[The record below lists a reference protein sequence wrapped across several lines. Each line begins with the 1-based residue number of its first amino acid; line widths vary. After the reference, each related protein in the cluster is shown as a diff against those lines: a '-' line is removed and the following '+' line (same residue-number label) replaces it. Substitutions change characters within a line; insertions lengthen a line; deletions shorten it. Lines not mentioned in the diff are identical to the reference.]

1 MIKNMSINDRAA
13 ALTMMAAMLVIGCID
28 NFISLIAIDSGLWQ
42 FQVLRSAMGLP
53 LIILASFLGFG
64 TLWAL
69 RLWAVALRSFFVAF
83 AMLFY
88 FGSLAFMP
96 LAQALAGLFTSPIF
110 ILLITAFILREPV
123 GPARIFAVLLGFIGI
138 LLVLDSDWS
147 TLNWIS
153 FLPVVG
159 GVFYAMGAVATRQLC
174 EGESTLSMLAILFII
189 QAVIGALALAF
200 LGQFE
205 FTVLEGAAGFIQR
218 GWVWP
223 VSAALP
229 FILLQAVGS
238 VLGVGLIIRAYQIG
252 TASYVAIYEYSVF
265 ISGPFFAWMLFGQ
278 TVTALQAGGI
288 ILIAAAGIV
297 IAIRSS

>member
-159 GVFYAMGAVATRQLC
+159 GMFYAMGAVATRQLC
-174 EGESTLSMLAILFII
+174 EGESTLSMLAMLFII
-189 QAVIGALALAF
+189 QAIIGAVALAF

-223 VSAALP
+223 VTAALP

>member
-1 MIKNMSINDRAA
+1 MFINDRAA
-13 ALTMMAAMLVIGCID
+13 ALTMLAAMLVIGCID
-28 NFISLIAIDSGLWQ
+28 NFISLIARDAGLWQ

-53 LIILASFLGFG
+53 LIILVSFLGFG

-123 GPARIFAVLLGFIGI
+123 GPARIWAVFIGFIGI

-147 TLNWIS
+147 TLSWIS

-159 GVFYAMGAVATRQLC
+159 GLFYAMGAVATRQLC
-174 EGESTLSMLAILFII
+174 EGESTLSMLAMLFLI
-189 QAVIGALALAF
+189 QAIIGALALAV

-205 FTVLEGAAGFIQR
+205 FTVPEGAAGFIQR

-223 VSAALP
+223 VTAALP

-297 IAIRSS
+297 IALRSS

>member
-1 MIKNMSINDRAA
+1 M
-13 ALTMMAAMLVIGCID
+13 LAAMMVIGCID
-28 NFISLIAIDSGLWQ
+28 NFIALIARDAGLWQ
-42 FQVLRSAMGLP
+42 FQILRAAMGLP
-53 LIILASFLGFG
+53 LVVLASVVGFG

-123 GPARIFAVLLGFIGI
+123 GPARIWAVFIGFIGI

-147 TLNWIS
+147 TLSWIS

-159 GVFYAMGAVATRQLC
+159 GLFYAMGAVATRQLC
-174 EGESTLSMLAILFII
+174 EGESTLSMLAMLFLI
-189 QAVIGALALAF
+189 QAIIGALALAV

-205 FTVLEGAAGFIQR
+205 FTVPEGAAGFIQR

-223 VSAALP
+223 VTAALP

-278 TVTALQAGGI
+278 TVTALQTGGI
-288 ILIAAAGIV
+288 FLIAAAGIV
-297 IAIRSS
+297 IALRSS

>member
-1 MIKNMSINDRAA
+1 MIQNSSINGRAA
-13 ALTMMAAMLVIGCID
+13 ALTMLAAMMVIGCID
-28 NFISLIAIDSGLWQ
+28 NFIALIARDAGLWQ
-42 FQVLRSAMGLP
+42 FQILRAAMGLP
-53 LIILASFLGFG
+53 LVVLASVVGFG

-123 GPARIFAVLLGFIGI
+123 GPARIFAVIIGFIGI
-138 LLVLDSDWS
+138 LLVLDSDWA
-147 TLNWIS
+147 TLTWTS
-153 FLPVVG
+153 FLPVFG
-159 GVFYAMGAVATRQLC
+159 GLFYAMGAVATRQLC
-174 EGESTLSMLAILFII
+174 EGESTLSMLSMLLII
-189 QAVIGALALAF
+189 QAIIGALALVV

-205 FTVLEGAAGFIQR
+205 LTVPEGAAGFIQR

-223 VSAALP
+223 VTAALP

-238 VLGVGLIIRAYQIG
+238 VLGVGLIIRAYQLG
-252 TASYVAIYEYSVF
+252 SASYVAVYEYSVF

-278 TVTALQAGGI
+278 TVTGVQTGGI
-288 ILIAAAGIV
+288 LLVAAAGIV
-297 IAIRSS
+297 IAWRSS

>member
-42 FQVLRSAMGLP
+42 FQILRSAMGLP
-53 LIILASFLGFG
+53 LIILASVFGFG

-69 RLWAVALRSFFVAF
+69 RIWAVALRSFFVAF

-159 GVFYAMGAVATRQLC
+159 GMFYAMGAVATRQLC

>member
-1 MIKNMSINDRAA
+1 M
-13 ALTMMAAMLVIGCID
+13 
-28 NFISLIAIDSGLWQ
+28 
-42 FQVLRSAMGLP
+42 
-53 LIILASFLGFG
+53 
-64 TLWAL
+64 
-69 RLWAVALRSFFVAF
+69 
-83 AMLFY
+83 
-88 FGSLAFMP
+88 
-96 LAQALAGLFTSPIF
+96 
-110 ILLITAFILREPV
+110 
-123 GPARIFAVLLGFIGI
+123 
-138 LLVLDSDWS
+138 LDSDWS
-147 TLNWIS
+147 TLSWIS

-159 GVFYAMGAVATRQLC
+159 GLFYAMGAVATRQLC
-174 EGESTLSMLAILFII
+174 EGESTLSMLAMLFLI
-189 QAVIGALALAF
+189 QAIIGALALAV

-205 FTVLEGAAGFIQR
+205 FTVPEGAAGFIQR

-223 VSAALP
+223 VTAALP

-297 IAIRSS
+297 IALRSS

>member
-42 FQVLRSAMGLP
+42 FQILRSAMGLP
-53 LIILASFLGFG
+53 LIILASVFGFG

-69 RLWAVALRSFFVAF
+69 RIWAVALRSFFVAF

-174 EGESTLSMLAILFII
+174 EGESTLSMLAMLFII

>member
-1 MIKNMSINDRAA
+1 MIQNSSINGRAA
-13 ALTMMAAMLVIGCID
+13 ALTMLAAMMVIGCID
-28 NFISLIAIDSGLWQ
+28 NFIALIARDAGLWQ
-42 FQVLRSAMGLP
+42 FQILRAAMGLP
-53 LIILASFLGFG
+53 LVVLASVVGFG

-123 GPARIFAVLLGFIGI
+123 GPARIWAVFIGFIGI

-147 TLNWIS
+147 TLSWIS

-159 GVFYAMGAVATRQLC
+159 GLFYAMGAVATRQLC
-174 EGESTLSMLAILFII
+174 EGESTLSMLAMLFLI
-189 QAVIGALALAF
+189 QAIIGALALAV

-205 FTVLEGAAGFIQR
+205 FTVPEGAAGFIQR

-223 VSAALP
+223 VTAALP

-297 IAIRSS
+297 IALRSS

>member
-13 ALTMMAAMLVIGCID
+13 ALTMLAAMLVIGCID
-28 NFISLIAIDSGLWQ
+28 NFISLIAHDAGLWQ

-53 LIILASFLGFG
+53 LIILVSFLGFG

-123 GPARIFAVLLGFIGI
+123 GPARIWAVFIGFIGI

-147 TLNWIS
+147 TLSWIS

-159 GVFYAMGAVATRQLC
+159 GLFYAMGAVATRQLC
-174 EGESTLSMLAILFII
+174 EGESTLSMLAMLFLI
-189 QAVIGALALAF
+189 QAIIGALALAV

-205 FTVLEGAAGFIQR
+205 FTVPEGAAGFIQR

-223 VSAALP
+223 VTAALP

-278 TVTALQAGGI
+278 TVTALQAGGV

-297 IAIRSS
+297 IALRSS

>member
-1 MIKNMSINDRAA
+1 MIKNMPINDRAA
-13 ALTMMAAMLVIGCID
+13 ALTMLAAMLVIGCID
-28 NFISLIAIDSGLWQ
+28 NFISLIARDAGLWQ

-53 LIILASFLGFG
+53 LIILVSFLGFG

-69 RLWAVALRSFFVAF
+69 RLWAVALRSIFVAF

-88 FGSLAFMP
+88 FGSLAFVP

-123 GPARIFAVLLGFIGI
+123 GPARIWAVFIGFIGI

-147 TLNWIS
+147 TLSWIS
-153 FLPVVG
+153 FLPVAG
-159 GVFYAMGAVATRQLC
+159 GLFYAMGAVATRQLC
-174 EGESTLSMLAILFII
+174 EGESTLSMLAMLFLI
-189 QAVIGALALAF
+189 QAIIGALALAV

-205 FTVLEGAAGFIQR
+205 FTVPEGAAGFIQR

-223 VSAALP
+223 VTAALP

-297 IAIRSS
+297 IALRSS

>member
-1 MIKNMSINDRAA
+1 MSINDRAA

>member
-174 EGESTLSMLAILFII
+174 EGESTLSMLAMLFLI
-189 QAVIGALALAF
+189 QAIIGALALAV

-205 FTVLEGAAGFIQR
+205 FTVPEGAAGFIQR

-223 VSAALP
+223 VTAALP

>member
-13 ALTMMAAMLVIGCID
+13 ALTMLAAMLVIGCID
-28 NFISLIAIDSGLWQ
+28 NFISLIARDAGLWQ

-53 LIILASFLGFG
+53 LIILVSFLGFG

-123 GPARIFAVLLGFIGI
+123 GPARIWAVFIGFIGI

-147 TLNWIS
+147 TLSWIS

-159 GVFYAMGAVATRQLC
+159 GLFYAMGAVATRQLC
-174 EGESTLSMLAILFII
+174 EGESTLSMLAMLFLI
-189 QAVIGALALAF
+189 QAIIGALALAV

-205 FTVLEGAAGFIQR
+205 FTVPEGAAGFIQR

-223 VSAALP
+223 VTAALP

-297 IAIRSS
+297 IALRSS

>member
-1 MIKNMSINDRAA
+1 MSINGRAA
-13 ALTMMAAMLVIGCID
+13 ALTMLAAMLVIGCID
-28 NFISLIAIDSGLWQ
+28 NFISLIARDAGLWQ
-42 FQVLRSAMGLP
+42 FQILRSAMGLP

-123 GPARIFAVLLGFIGI
+123 GPARIWAVFIGFIGI

-147 TLNWIS
+147 TLSWIS

-159 GVFYAMGAVATRQLC
+159 GLFYAMGAVATRQLC
-174 EGESTLSMLAILFII
+174 EGESTLSMLAMLFLI
-189 QAVIGALALAF
+189 QAIIGALALAV

-205 FTVLEGAAGFIQR
+205 FTVPEGAAGFIQR

-223 VSAALP
+223 VTAALP

-278 TVTALQAGGI
+278 TVTALQTGGI
-288 ILIAAAGIV
+288 FLIAAAGIV
-297 IAIRSS
+297 IALRSS

>member
-13 ALTMMAAMLVIGCID
+13 ALTMLAAMLVIGCID
-28 NFISLIAIDSGLWQ
+28 NFISLIARDAGLWQ
-42 FQVLRSAMGLP
+42 FQVLRSALGLP
-53 LIILASFLGFG
+53 LIILVSFLGFG

-123 GPARIFAVLLGFIGI
+123 GPARIWAVFIGFIGI

-147 TLNWIS
+147 TLSWIS

-159 GVFYAMGAVATRQLC
+159 GLFYAMGAVATRQLC
-174 EGESTLSMLAILFII
+174 EGESTLSMLAMLFLI
-189 QAVIGALALAF
+189 QAIIGALALAV

-205 FTVLEGAAGFIQR
+205 FTVPEGAAGFIQR

-223 VSAALP
+223 VTAALP

-297 IAIRSS
+297 IALRSS

>member
-1 MIKNMSINDRAA
+1 MSINDRAA

-174 EGESTLSMLAILFII
+174 EGESTLSMLAMLFII
-189 QAVIGALALAF
+189 QAIIGAVALAF

-205 FTVLEGAAGFIQR
+205 FSVPEGAAGFIQR

-223 VSAALP
+223 VTAALP

-238 VLGVGLIIRAYQIG
+238 VLGVGLIIRAYQLG
-252 TASYVAIYEYSVF
+252 SASYVAVYEYSVF

-278 TVTALQAGGI
+278 TVTAVQTGGI
-288 ILIAAAGIV
+288 LLVAAAGIV
-297 IAIRSS
+297 IAWRSS

>member
-1 MIKNMSINDRAA
+1 M
-13 ALTMMAAMLVIGCID
+13 LAAMMVIGCID
-28 NFISLIAIDSGLWQ
+28 NFIALIARDAGLWQ
-42 FQVLRSAMGLP
+42 FQILRAAMGLP
-53 LIILASFLGFG
+53 LVVLASVVGFG

-123 GPARIFAVLLGFIGI
+123 GPARIFAVIIGFIGI
-138 LLVLDSDWS
+138 LLVLDSDWA
-147 TLNWIS
+147 TLTWTS
-153 FLPVVG
+153 FLPVFG
-159 GVFYAMGAVATRQLC
+159 GLFYAMGAVATRQLC
-174 EGESTLSMLAILFII
+174 EGESTLSMLSMLLII
-189 QAVIGALALAF
+189 QAIIGALALAV

-205 FTVLEGAAGFIQR
+205 LTVPEGAAGFIQR

-223 VSAALP
+223 VTAALP

-238 VLGVGLIIRAYQIG
+238 VLGVGLIIRAYQLG
-252 TASYVAIYEYSVF
+252 SASYVAVYEYSVF

-278 TVTALQAGGI
+278 TVTGVQTGGI
-288 ILIAAAGIV
+288 LLVAAAGIV
-297 IAIRSS
+297 IAWRSS

>member
-1 MIKNMSINDRAA
+1 MSINDRAA
-13 ALTMMAAMLVIGCID
+13 ALTMLAAMLVIGCID
-28 NFISLIAIDSGLWQ
+28 NFISLIARDAGLWQ

-123 GPARIFAVLLGFIGI
+123 GPARIWAVFIGFIGI

-147 TLNWIS
+147 TLSWIS

-159 GVFYAMGAVATRQLC
+159 GLFYAMGAVATRQLC
-174 EGESTLSMLAILFII
+174 EGESTLSMLAMLFLI
-189 QAVIGALALAF
+189 QAIIGALALAV

-205 FTVLEGAAGFIQR
+205 FSVPEGAAGFIQR

-223 VSAALP
+223 VTAALP

-288 ILIAAAGIV
+288 VLIAAAGIV
-297 IAIRSS
+297 IALRSS

>member
-13 ALTMMAAMLVIGCID
+13 ALTMLAAMLVIGCID
-28 NFISLIAIDSGLWQ
+28 NFISLIARDAGLWQ

-53 LIILASFLGFG
+53 LIILVSFLGFG

-123 GPARIFAVLLGFIGI
+123 GPARIWAVFIGFIGI

-147 TLNWIS
+147 TLTWIS

-159 GVFYAMGAVATRQLC
+159 GLFYAMGAVATRQLC
-174 EGESTLSMLAILFII
+174 EGESTLSMLAMLFLI
-189 QAVIGALALAF
+189 QAIIGALALAV

-205 FTVLEGAAGFIQR
+205 FTVPEGAAGFIQR

-223 VSAALP
+223 VTAALP

-297 IAIRSS
+297 IAVRSS

>member
-1 MIKNMSINDRAA
+1 MSINDRAA

-53 LIILASFLGFG
+53 LIILASVFGFG

-159 GVFYAMGAVATRQLC
+159 GMFYAMGAVATRQLC
-174 EGESTLSMLAILFII
+174 EGESTLSMLAMLFII
-189 QAVIGALALAF
+189 QAIIGAVALAF

-205 FTVLEGAAGFIQR
+205 FSVPEGAAGFIQR

-229 FILLQAVGS
+229 FIFLQAVGS

>member
-1 MIKNMSINDRAA
+1 MIQNSSINGRAA
-13 ALTMMAAMLVIGCID
+13 ALTMLAAMMVIGCID
-28 NFISLIAIDSGLWQ
+28 NFIALIARDAGLWQ
-42 FQVLRSAMGLP
+42 FQILRAAMGLP
-53 LIILASFLGFG
+53 LVVLASVVGFG
-64 TLWAL
+64 TLCAL

-123 GPARIFAVLLGFIGI
+123 GPARIFAVIIGFIGI
-138 LLVLDSDWS
+138 LLVLDSDWA
-147 TLNWIS
+147 TLSWTS

-159 GVFYAMGAVATRQLC
+159 GLFYAMGAVATRQLC
-174 EGESTLSMLAILFII
+174 EGESTLSMLSMLLII
-189 QAVIGALALAF
+189 QAIIGALALAV

-205 FTVLEGAAGFIQR
+205 LTVPEGAAGFIQR
-218 GWVWP
+218 SWVWP

-238 VLGVGLIIRAYQIG
+238 VLGVGLIIRAYQLG
-252 TASYVAIYEYSVF
+252 SASYVAVYEYSVF
-265 ISGPFFAWMLFGQ
+265 ISGPFFAWILFGQ
-278 TVTALQAGGI
+278 TVTAVQTGGI
-288 ILIAAAGIV
+288 LLVAAAGIV
-297 IAIRSS
+297 IARRSS

>member
-13 ALTMMAAMLVIGCID
+13 ALTMLAAMLVIGCID
-28 NFISLIAIDSGLWQ
+28 NFISLIARDAGLWQ

-53 LIILASFLGFG
+53 LIILVSFLGFG

-123 GPARIFAVLLGFIGI
+123 GPARIWAVFIGFIGI

-147 TLNWIS
+147 TLSWIS

-159 GVFYAMGAVATRQLC
+159 GLFYAMGAVATRQLC
-174 EGESTLSMLAILFII
+174 EGESTLSMLAMLFLI
-189 QAVIGALALAF
+189 QAIIGALALAV

-205 FTVLEGAAGFIQR
+205 FTVPEGAAGFIQR

-223 VSAALP
+223 VTAALP

-297 IAIRSS
+297 IALRSY

>member
-13 ALTMMAAMLVIGCID
+13 ALTMLAAMLVIGCID
-28 NFISLIAIDSGLWQ
+28 NFISLIARDAGLWQ
-42 FQVLRSAMGLP
+42 FQVLRSTMGLP
-53 LIILASFLGFG
+53 LIILVSFLGFG

-123 GPARIFAVLLGFIGI
+123 GPARIWAVFIGFIGI

-147 TLNWIS
+147 TLSWIS

-159 GVFYAMGAVATRQLC
+159 GLFYAMGAVATRQLC
-174 EGESTLSMLAILFII
+174 EGESTVSMLAMLFLI
-189 QAVIGALALAF
+189 QAIIGALALAV

-205 FTVLEGAAGFIQR
+205 FTVPEGAAGFIQR

-223 VSAALP
+223 VTAALP

-297 IAIRSS
+297 IALRSS

>member
-13 ALTMMAAMLVIGCID
+13 ALTMLAAMLVIGCID
-28 NFISLIAIDSGLWQ
+28 NFISLIARDAGLWQ

-53 LIILASFLGFG
+53 LIILVSFLGFG

-123 GPARIFAVLLGFIGI
+123 GPARILAVFIGFIGI

-147 TLNWIS
+147 TLSWIS

-159 GVFYAMGAVATRQLC
+159 GLFYAMGAVATRQLC
-174 EGESTLSMLAILFII
+174 EGESTLSMLAMLFLI
-189 QAVIGALALAF
+189 QAIIGALALAV

-205 FTVLEGAAGFIQR
+205 FTVPEGAAGFIQR

-223 VSAALP
+223 VTAALP

-297 IAIRSS
+297 IALRSS

>member
-1 MIKNMSINDRAA
+1 MSINDRAA

-42 FQVLRSAMGLP
+42 FQILRSAMGLP
-53 LIILASFLGFG
+53 LIILASVFGFG

-69 RLWAVALRSFFVAF
+69 RIWAVALRSFFVAF

-159 GVFYAMGAVATRQLC
+159 GMFYAMGAVATRQLC
-174 EGESTLSMLAILFII
+174 EGESTLSMLAMLFLI
-189 QAVIGALALAF
+189 QAIIGALALAV

-205 FTVLEGAAGFIQR
+205 FTVPEGAAGFIQR

>member
-13 ALTMMAAMLVIGCID
+13 ALTMLAAMLVIGCID
-28 NFISLIAIDSGLWQ
+28 NFISLIARDAGLWQ

-53 LIILASFLGFG
+53 LIILVSFLGFG

-123 GPARIFAVLLGFIGI
+123 GPARIWAVFIGFIGI

-147 TLNWIS
+147 TLSWIS

-159 GVFYAMGAVATRQLC
+159 GLFYAMGAVATRQLC
-174 EGESTLSMLAILFII
+174 EGESTLSMLAMLFLI
-189 QAVIGALALAF
+189 QAIIGALALAV

-205 FTVLEGAAGFIQR
+205 FTVPEGAAGFIQR

-223 VSAALP
+223 VTAALP

-278 TVTALQAGGI
+278 TVTALQTGGI
-288 ILIAAAGIV
+288 FLIAAAGIV
-297 IAIRSS
+297 IALRSS

>member
-1 MIKNMSINDRAA
+1 MSINDRAA
-13 ALTMMAAMLVIGCID
+13 ALTMLAAMLVIGCID
-28 NFISLIAIDSGLWQ
+28 NFISLIARDAGLWQ

-53 LIILASFLGFG
+53 LIILVSFLGFG

-123 GPARIFAVLLGFIGI
+123 GPARIWAVFIGFIGI

-147 TLNWIS
+147 TLSWIS

-159 GVFYAMGAVATRQLC
+159 GLFYAMGAVATRQLC
-174 EGESTLSMLAILFII
+174 EGESTVSMLAMLFLI
-189 QAVIGALALAF
+189 QAIIGALALAV

-205 FTVLEGAAGFIQR
+205 FTVPEGAAGFIQR

-223 VSAALP
+223 VTAALP

-297 IAIRSS
+297 IALRSS

>member
-13 ALTMMAAMLVIGCID
+13 ALTMLAAMLVIGCID
-28 NFISLIAIDSGLWQ
+28 NFISLIARDAGLWQ

-53 LIILASFLGFG
+53 LFILVSFLGFG

-123 GPARIFAVLLGFIGI
+123 GPARIWAVFIGFIGI

-147 TLNWIS
+147 TLSWIS

-159 GVFYAMGAVATRQLC
+159 GLFYAMGAVATRQLC
-174 EGESTLSMLAILFII
+174 EGESTLSMLAMLFLI
-189 QAVIGALALAF
+189 QAIIGALALAV

-205 FTVLEGAAGFIQR
+205 FTVPEGAAGFIQR
-218 GWVWP
+218 SWVWP
-223 VSAALP
+223 VTAALP

-297 IAIRSS
+297 IALRSS

>member
-1 MIKNMSINDRAA
+1 M
-13 ALTMMAAMLVIGCID
+13 LAAMMVIGCID
-28 NFISLIAIDSGLWQ
+28 NFIALIARDAGLWQ
-42 FQVLRSAMGLP
+42 FQILRAAMGLP
-53 LIILASFLGFG
+53 LVVLASVVGFG

-123 GPARIFAVLLGFIGI
+123 GPARIFAVIIGFIGI
-138 LLVLDSDWS
+138 LLVLDSDWA
-147 TLNWIS
+147 TLTWTS
-153 FLPVVG
+153 FLPVFG
-159 GVFYAMGAVATRQLC
+159 GLFYAMGAVATRQLC
-174 EGESTLSMLAILFII
+174 EGESTLSMLSMLLII
-189 QAVIGALALAF
+189 QAIIGALALVV

-205 FTVLEGAAGFIQR
+205 LTVPEGAAGFIQR

-223 VSAALP
+223 VTAALP

-238 VLGVGLIIRAYQIG
+238 VLGVGLIIRAYQLG
-252 TASYVAIYEYSVF
+252 SASYVAVYEYSVF

-278 TVTALQAGGI
+278 TVTGVQTGGI
-288 ILIAAAGIV
+288 LLVAAAGIV
-297 IAIRSS
+297 IAWRSS

>member
-1 MIKNMSINDRAA
+1 MIQNSSINGRAA
-13 ALTMMAAMLVIGCID
+13 ALTMLAAMMVIGCID
-28 NFISLIAIDSGLWQ
+28 NFIALIARDAGLWQ
-42 FQVLRSAMGLP
+42 FQILRAAMGLP
-53 LIILASFLGFG
+53 LVVLASVVGFG

-123 GPARIFAVLLGFIGI
+123 GPARILAVFIGFIGI

-147 TLNWIS
+147 TLSWIS

-159 GVFYAMGAVATRQLC
+159 GLFYAMGAVATRQLC
-174 EGESTLSMLAILFII
+174 EGESTLSMLAMLFII
-189 QAVIGALALAF
+189 QAIIGALALAF

-205 FTVLEGAAGFIQR
+205 FSVPEGAAGFIQR

-223 VSAALP
+223 VTAALP

-238 VLGVGLIIRAYQIG
+238 VLGVGLIIRAYQLG
-252 TASYVAIYEYSVF
+252 SASYVAVYEYSVF

-278 TVTALQAGGI
+278 TVTAVQTGGI
-288 ILIAAAGIV
+288 LLVAAAGIV
-297 IAIRSS
+297 IAWRSS

>member
-1 MIKNMSINDRAA
+1 MIQNMSINGRAA
-13 ALTMMAAMLVIGCID
+13 ALTMLAAMLVIGCID
-28 NFISLIAIDSGLWQ
+28 NFISLIARDAGLWQ
-42 FQVLRSAMGLP
+42 FQILRSAMGLP

-123 GPARIFAVLLGFIGI
+123 GPARIWAVFIGFIGI

-147 TLNWIS
+147 TLSWIS

-159 GVFYAMGAVATRQLC
+159 GLFYAMGAVATRQLC
-174 EGESTLSMLAILFII
+174 EGESTLSMLAMLFLI
-189 QAVIGALALAF
+189 QAIIGALALAV

-205 FTVLEGAAGFIQR
+205 FTVPEGAAGFIQR

-223 VSAALP
+223 VTAALP

-297 IAIRSS
+297 IALRSY

>member
-1 MIKNMSINDRAA
+1 MIQNSSINGRAA
-13 ALTMMAAMLVIGCID
+13 ALTMLAAMMVIGCID
-28 NFISLIAIDSGLWQ
+28 NFIALIARDAGLWQ
-42 FQVLRSAMGLP
+42 FQILRAAMGLP
-53 LIILASFLGFG
+53 LVVLASVVGFG

-123 GPARIFAVLLGFIGI
+123 GPARIFAVIIGFIGI
-138 LLVLDSDWS
+138 FLVLDSDWA
-147 TLNWIS
+147 TLTWTS
-153 FLPVVG
+153 FLPVFG
-159 GVFYAMGAVATRQLC
+159 GLFYAMGAVATRQLC
-174 EGESTLSMLAILFII
+174 EGESTLSMLSMLLII
-189 QAVIGALALAF
+189 QAIIGALALVV

-205 FTVLEGAAGFIQR
+205 LTVPEGAAGFIQR

-223 VSAALP
+223 VTAALP

-238 VLGVGLIIRAYQIG
+238 VLGVGLIIRAYQLG
-252 TASYVAIYEYSVF
+252 SASYVAVYEYSVF

-278 TVTALQAGGI
+278 TVTAVQTGGI
-288 ILIAAAGIV
+288 LLVAAAGIV
-297 IAIRSS
+297 IAWRSS

>member
-1 MIKNMSINDRAA
+1 MIENSSINGRAA
-13 ALTMMAAMLVIGCID
+13 ALTMLAAMMVIGCID
-28 NFISLIAIDSGLWQ
+28 NFIALIAREAGLWQ
-42 FQVLRSAMGLP
+42 FQILRAAMGLP
-53 LIILASFLGFG
+53 LVVLASFIGFG

-123 GPARIFAVLLGFIGI
+123 GPARIFAVIIGFIGI
-138 LLVLDSDWS
+138 LLVLDSDWA
-147 TLNWIS
+147 TLNWTS

-159 GVFYAMGAVATRQLC
+159 GLFYAMGAVATRQLC
-174 EGESTLSMLAILFII
+174 EGESTLSMLSMLLII
-189 QAVIGALALAF
+189 QAIIGVIALGV

-205 FTVLEGAAGFIQR
+205 LAVPDGAAGFIQR

-223 VSAALP
+223 VTAALP
-229 FILLQAVGS
+229 FIFLQAVGS
-238 VLGVGLIIRAYQIG
+238 VLGVGLIIRAYQLG
-252 TASYVAIYEYSVF
+252 SASYVAVYEYSVF
-265 ISGPFFAWMLFGQ
+265 ISGPFFAWILFGQ
-278 TVTALQAGGI
+278 TVTVVQTGGI
-288 ILIAAAGIV
+288 LLVAAAGIV
-297 IAIRSS
+297 IARRSS

>member
-159 GVFYAMGAVATRQLC
+159 GMFYAMGAVATRQLC
-174 EGESTLSMLAILFII
+174 EGESTLSMLAMLFII

-288 ILIAAAGIV
+288 ILIAAAGIL

>member
-1 MIKNMSINDRAA
+1 MSINDRAA
-13 ALTMMAAMLVIGCID
+13 ALTMLAAMLVIGCID
-28 NFISLIAIDSGLWQ
+28 NFISLIARDAGLWQ
-42 FQVLRSAMGLP
+42 FQFLRSAMGLP
-53 LIILASFLGFG
+53 LIILVSFLGFG

-123 GPARIFAVLLGFIGI
+123 GPARIWAVFIGFIGI

-147 TLNWIS
+147 TLSWIS

-159 GVFYAMGAVATRQLC
+159 GLFYAMGAVATRQLC
-174 EGESTLSMLAILFII
+174 EGESTLSMLAMLFLI
-189 QAVIGALALAF
+189 QAIIGALALAV

-205 FTVLEGAAGFIQR
+205 FTVPEGAAGFIQR

-223 VSAALP
+223 VTAALP

-297 IAIRSS
+297 IALRSS

>member
-1 MIKNMSINDRAA
+1 MSINGRAA
-13 ALTMMAAMLVIGCID
+13 ALTMLAAMLVIGCID
-28 NFISLIAIDSGLWQ
+28 NFISLIARDAGLWQ

-123 GPARIFAVLLGFIGI
+123 GPARIWAVFIGFIGI

-147 TLNWIS
+147 TLSWIS

-159 GVFYAMGAVATRQLC
+159 GLFYAMGAVATRQLC
-174 EGESTLSMLAILFII
+174 EGESTLSMLAMLFLI
-189 QAVIGALALAF
+189 QAIIGALALAV

-205 FTVLEGAAGFIQR
+205 FTVPEGAAGFIQR

-223 VSAALP
+223 VTAALP

-278 TVTALQAGGI
+278 TVTALQTGGI
-288 ILIAAAGIV
+288 FLIAAAGIV
-297 IAIRSS
+297 IALRSS

>member
-13 ALTMMAAMLVIGCID
+13 ALTMLAAMLVIGCID
-28 NFISLIAIDSGLWQ
+28 NFISLIARDAGLWQ

-53 LIILASFLGFG
+53 LIILVSFLGFG

-123 GPARIFAVLLGFIGI
+123 GPARIWAVFIGFIGI

-147 TLNWIS
+147 TLSWIS

-159 GVFYAMGAVATRQLC
+159 GLFYAMGAVATRQLC
-174 EGESTLSMLAILFII
+174 EGESTVSMLAMLFLI
-189 QAVIGALALAF
+189 QAIIGALALAV

-205 FTVLEGAAGFIQR
+205 FTVPEGAAGFIQR

-223 VSAALP
+223 VTAALP

-278 TVTALQAGGI
+278 TVTALQVGGI

-297 IAIRSS
+297 IALRSS

>member
-1 MIKNMSINDRAA
+1 M
-13 ALTMMAAMLVIGCID
+13 LAAMMVIGCID
-28 NFISLIAIDSGLWQ
+28 NFIALIARDAGLWQ
-42 FQVLRSAMGLP
+42 FQILRAAMGLP
-53 LIILASFLGFG
+53 LVVLASVVGFG

-123 GPARIFAVLLGFIGI
+123 GPARIFAVIIGFIGI
-138 LLVLDSDWS
+138 FLVLDSDWA
-147 TLNWIS
+147 TLTWTS
-153 FLPVVG
+153 FLPVFG
-159 GVFYAMGAVATRQLC
+159 GLFYAMGAVATRQLC
-174 EGESTLSMLAILFII
+174 EGESTLSMLSMLLII
-189 QAVIGALALAF
+189 QAIIGAVALAV

-205 FTVLEGAAGFIQR
+205 LTVPEGAAGFIQR

-223 VSAALP
+223 VTAALP

-238 VLGVGLIIRAYQIG
+238 VLGVGLIIRAYQLG
-252 TASYVAIYEYSVF
+252 SASYVAVYEYSVF

-278 TVTALQAGGI
+278 TVTAVQTGGI
-288 ILIAAAGIV
+288 LLVAAAGIV
-297 IAIRSS
+297 IAWRSS